1 MRELTT
7 SELAQV
13 DGGVSSRTVAAGARI
28 LGRALLGGIAI
39 GTGVGIALGVA
50 MIAYDVYQMQK

>member
-1 MRELTT
+1 MREITT

>member
-1 MRELTT
+1 MRELTA
-7 SELAQV
+7 SELTQV

-28 LGRALLGGIAI
+28 LGRALLSGIAI
-39 GTGVGIALGVA
+39 GTGVGIAVGVA